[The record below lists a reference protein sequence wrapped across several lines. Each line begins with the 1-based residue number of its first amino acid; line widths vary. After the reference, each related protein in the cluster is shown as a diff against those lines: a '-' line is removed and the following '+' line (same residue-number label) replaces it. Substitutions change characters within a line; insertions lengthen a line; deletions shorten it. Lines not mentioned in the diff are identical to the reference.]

1 MIGMKNHFLIGL
13 ILLLAAALILAA
25 CQSASA
31 AAPPPTAAPITST
44 PLPPPSATP
53 TVPPQPTA
61 TELPTVAPSATPVPQ
76 PVLCSPLKD
85 HDIYKLRTYV
95 SNSYA
100 TPATSNKEEGH
111 HGADFA
117 YYYKDGNGTPILGA
131 EIQAIAPGKIAAV
144 MVDKLPYGNMV
155 MIETPYEILAPELI
169 AYFNIG
175 PETSFY
181 HLYAHMLNPP
191 EWNVGDLVDCGQ
203 TIGQVGNTG
212 FSGNEH
218 LHLETRTGPANYD
231 FSGGLAYYSTAA
243 SDVERANYEYWR
255 SSGTFTHFDPIP
267 FFEVF
272 FPPEE

>member
-1 MIGMKNHFLIGL
+1 MKQNLVFGGL
-13 ILLLAAALILAA
+13 LVLLVLLFLAA
-25 CQSASA
+25 CQA
-31 AAPPPTAAPITST
+31 APTAAPSPTAAPATDT
-44 PLPPPSATP
+44 PLPPTATP
-53 TVPPQPTA
+53 TVPPPTA
-61 TELPTVAPSATPVPQ
+61 TEAPAEPTATQIPQ

-85 HDIYKLRTYV
+85 HDIYRLRTYV
-95 SNSYA
+95 SNAYA

-111 HGADFA
+111 HGVDFA
-117 YYYKDGNGTPILGA
+117 YYYKDGDGAPILGID
-131 EIQAIAPGKIAAV
+131 IQAIAPGRIAAM

-155 MIETPYEILAPELI
+155 MIETPYEMLAPELI
-169 AYFNIG
+169 AYFGIG

-191 EWNVGDLVDCGQ
+191 EWNVGDLVNCGQ
-203 TIGQVGNTG
+203 TLGQVGNTG

-243 SDVERANYEYWR
+243 SDVERGNYELWR
-255 SSGTFTHFDPIP
+255 SSGTFVHFDPIP

-272 FPPEE
+272 FPPGE

>member
-1 MIGMKNHFLIGL
+1 MKRNLVID
-13 ILLLAAALILAA
+13 LLLVLLMLLFLAA

-31 AAPPPTAAPITST
+31 APVAAPSSTAAPASDA

-53 TVPPQPTA
+53 TVSLSTATESPPAEPTA
-61 TELPTVAPSATPVPQ
+61 TQVPQ

-85 HDIYKLRTYV
+85 HDVYKLRTYV
-95 SNSYA
+95 SNAYA

-111 HGADFA
+111 HGVDFA
-117 YYYKDGNGTPILGA
+117 YYYKDGDGAPILGA
-131 EIQAIAPGKIAAV
+131 EVQAIAPGRIAAV

-155 MIETPYEILAPELI
+155 MIETPYEKLAPELI
-169 AYFNIG
+169 AYFDIG
-175 PETSFY
+175 PDTSFY

-191 EWNVGDLVDCGQ
+191 EWNVGDLVNCGQ

-218 LHLETRTGPANYD
+218 LHLETRTGPAYYD

-255 SSGTFTHFDPIP
+255 SSGTFVQFDPIP

-272 FPPEE
+272 FPPGE